1 MASPGL
7 LSISMG
13 PLQVWPMVY
22 ILYLFVA
29 RGHCSSVY
37 ILIQLLLTLLILVL
51 SYRHITTL
59 DLNHFFPVII
69 IPHFGRIFSKIL
81 TSWSR
86 SSWGCG
92 GHWTQFPVPP
102 GVSSWSIQ
110 EHDRKTQGTD
120 GWDEQDTGNG
130 KQGGRGIRVGNGF
143 NPTLALPSDTPLP
156 PNLSLD
162 SLKQQLTIYR
172 DIEKGLHTNK
182 GEGYPS
188 NTAPSVPTNRA
199 PVSKPPIEMFCIK
212 CGTNFLFFLL
222 F

>member
-1 MASPGL
+1 MIHKINFYFWQILDCHPCATLCPTVRTGYNHLASCHFPQIP
-7 LSISMG
+7 LSASNCKTGIISNNKREPTFTG

-29 RGHCSSVY
+29 RGHCTSVY

-69 IPHFGRIFSKIL
+69 IPRFGRIFSKIL

-102 GVSSWSIQ
+102 GVSS
-110 EHDRKTQGTD
+110 
-120 GWDEQDTGNG
+120 
-130 KQGGRGIRVGNGF
+130 
-143 NPTLALPSDTPLP
+143 
-156 PNLSLD
+156 
-162 SLKQQLTIYR
+162 
-172 DIEKGLHTNK
+172 
-182 GEGYPS
+182 
-188 NTAPSVPTNRA
+188 
-199 PVSKPPIEMFCIK
+199 
-212 CGTNFLFFLL
+212 
-222 F
+222 

>member
-1 MASPGL
+1 MYTIGQTWSGPVKVGSRLFSVCLFSVCKFSNFFLFYPPLFIQYSTEECSTVQL
-7 LSISMG
+7 L
-13 PLQVWPMVY
+13 VY

-29 RGHCSSVY
+29 RGHCTSVY

-102 GVSSWSIQ
+102 GVSS
-110 EHDRKTQGTD
+110 
-120 GWDEQDTGNG
+120 
-130 KQGGRGIRVGNGF
+130 
-143 NPTLALPSDTPLP
+143 
-156 PNLSLD
+156 
-162 SLKQQLTIYR
+162 
-172 DIEKGLHTNK
+172 
-182 GEGYPS
+182 
-188 NTAPSVPTNRA
+188 
-199 PVSKPPIEMFCIK
+199 
-212 CGTNFLFFLL
+212 
-222 F
+222 